1 MNTEGNSRRV
11 TILICL
17 LGLIAFLSTIWPIYR
32 AFLDIE
38 IDINEGW
45 NAYFADA
52 AIEQGSLYPSRD
64 RLITNNYPP
73 LSFYMVGGFGRL
85 LGDTVLAGRILSFV
99 SVVSIGLGVALGIKQ
114 LGGNGTA
121 AAIGALYYIATMCRF
136 FSGYVGMNDP
146 QLLGQAVMTAGFL
159 AFIRAMERK
168 RGYVI
173 PFLIMLAAG
182 FIKHNIIVMPLTC
195 VVWLGIHQPR
205 QMIKL
210 AIMSVGA
217 ITVGFASCHEAYGPD
232 FFANMMTPRTYNWKL
247 ALGAVGHLQWLAVGL
262 AAWFYA
268 AGKLVDP
275 HVKFCNLIII
285 ISLVNFFFQKIS
297 EGVASNAQFELVF
310 GVSIGVGLVFAHVP
324 KLPVAQHYKP
334 DVLRFVL
341 LLAICLRLLA
351 STNYQPIRLLF
362 VRGFHD
368 EIEVREAAMSSTI
381 ARIRITPGD
390 VDCNTF
396 ACYRAGKPFTVDPFN
411 CSQRIKT
418 GNIPPDTLSKLIAN
432 GTLTRVIYDP
442 LLSWSHK

>member
-1 MNTEGNSRRV
+1 
-11 TILICL
+11 
-17 LGLIAFLSTIWPIYR
+17 
-32 AFLDIE
+32 
-38 IDINEGW
+38 
-45 NAYFADA
+45 
-52 AIEQGSLYPSRD
+52 
-64 RLITNNYPP
+64 
-73 LSFYMVGGFGRL
+73 
-85 LGDTVLAGRILSFV
+85 
-99 SVVSIGLGVALGIKQ
+99 
-114 LGGNGTA
+114 
-121 AAIGALYYIATMCRF
+121 
-136 FSGYVGMNDP
+136 
-146 QLLGQAVMTAGFL
+146 
-159 AFIRAMERK
+159 
-168 RGYVI
+168 
-173 PFLIMLAAG
+173 
-182 FIKHNIIVMPLTC
+182 
-195 VVWLGIHQPR
+195 
-205 QMIKL
+205 
-210 AIMSVGA
+210 
-217 ITVGFASCHEAYGPD
+217 
-232 FFANMMTPRTYNWKL
+232 
-247 ALGAVGHLQWLAVGL
+247 
-262 AAWFYA
+262 
-268 AGKLVDP
+268 
-275 HVKFCNLIII
+275 
-285 ISLVNFFFQKIS
+285 VNFFFQKIS